1 MTIVTYHHRAKRA
14 RRKNPDRPF
23 PLGRIVIA
31 RPPRKKHYGEI
42 REAVPD
48 NAERTRL
55 PSWRSI
61 SHEWEVPELSY
72 CITVKMKAVL
82 MPNNSIPSAAS
93 RAPSICQ
100 SGSGVTPQ
108 APRVA
113 IRSTE

>member
-55 PSWRSI
+55 PPWRSI
-61 SHEWEVPELSY
+61 SHEFKVPK
-72 CITVKMKAVL
+72 VVL
-82 MPNNSIPSAAS
+82 HNSEDEG
-93 RAPSICQ
+93 RADAEQQHTI
-100 SGSGVTPQ
+100 GGL
-108 APRVA
+108 
-113 IRSTE
+113 